1 MSKMKVDKD
10 ILLYRICIKAKQKS
24 RPSYKIQHPAEGI
37 CEELHV
43 DLMGPITPTGWNGYK
58 YSLTITNSYSRS
70 RWVENMHEKRE
81 AGPRLKQFV
90 TFIEKQ
96 TGKSVKRLRLDEGR
110 EFGVRDLESWTKDKG
125 SQLSLLYLPVNE
137 NILVSALAYPGF
149 HIRRTLHQLSH
160 QVYLIRRI

>member
-10 ILLYRICIKAKQKS
+10 ILLYRICIKAKRKS
-24 RPSYKIQHPAEGI
+24 RPSYKIQHPAEDI

-58 YSLTITNSYSRS
+58 YSLTITNSYSRC

-110 EFGVRDLESWTKDKG
+110 EFGV
-125 SQLSLLYLPVNE
+125 
-137 NILVSALAYPGF
+137 
-149 HIRRTLHQLSH
+149 
-160 QVYLIRRI
+160 